1 MTIRPLS
8 EFPAALRAAIRFVLL
23 DIDDTLTTDGRLS
36 AVAYGALED
45 LSRRGLR
52 LIPVTGRPAGWCDL
66 IARFWPVDAVI
77 GENGAFYFRHDPQAR
92 AMTRRFWLSAEER
105 ERARRRLDRLAE
117 EILAAIPDARIAADQ
132 SYRVADLAIDFAE
145 DAGPLPPAEID
156 RILALMRAAGASAK
170 ISSIHVNGWFGDW
183 DKLAMT
189 RRLFREIYG
198 IDLDRQREVVA
209 FIGDS
214 PNDEPMFA
222 YFPLSVGVANIR
234 PFLPRLKSLPAYVT
248 KAAAGDGFVEFAAM
262 LLS

>member
-8 EFPAALRAAIRFVLL
+8 EFPAALRTAIRFVLL

-105 ERARRRLDRLAE
+105 ERTRRRLDRLAE

-132 SYRVADLAIDFAE
+132 PYRVADLAIDFAE

-234 PFLPRLKSLPAYVT
+234 PFLPRL
-248 KAAAGDGFVEFAAM
+248 M

>member
-52 LIPVTGRPAGWCDL
+52 LNPVTGRPAGWCDL

-77 GENGAFYFRHDPQAR
+77 GENGAFYFRHDHQAR
-92 AMTRRFWLSAEER
+92 AMTRRFWLSPKER

-132 SYRVADLAIDFAE
+132 PYRVADLAIDCAE

-234 PFLPRLKSLPAYVT
+234 PFLPSLKSPPAYVT
-248 KAAAGDGFVEFAAM
+248 KAEAGDGFVEFAAM

>member
-132 SYRVADLAIDFAE
+132 PYRVADLAIDFAG

-234 PFLPRLKSLPAYVT
+234 PFLPSLKSPPAYVT
-248 KAAAGDGFVEFAAM
+248 KAEAGDGFVEFAAM

>member
-132 SYRVADLAIDFAE
+132 PYRVADLAIDFAK

-234 PFLPRLKSLPAYVT
+234 PFLPRLKSPPAYVT
-248 KAAAGDGFVEFAAM
+248 KAEAGDGFVEFAAM